1 MVIPCISLG
10 LWSMIIPVLIS
21 CWPKLDA
28 AAKVSAMEVSPTHI
42 KCEEKHNSNTATVC
56 ANAYA
61 ACIAAFVAST
71 WSLESLGEKKG
82 SQLALR
88 ELLILLRLL

>member
-28 AAKVSAMEVSPTHI
+28 AARVSAMEVSPTHI
-42 KCEEKHNSNTATVC
+42 KCEEKHSSNTATVC

-71 WSLESLGEKKG
+71 WSLESLGKKRG
-82 SQLALR
+82 RS
-88 ELLILLRLL
+88 